1 MKLIDSLRPANAEW
15 LYEHMRETKPVVVVF
30 EIDEDAAG
38 VLCGRRVHD
47 EIVVDFIA
55 DTRGDD
61 GLTYAFSREG
71 VAKGHNL
78 KMLAWREW
86 EGAWRVLDPRVSA
99 LLPTVDAYAEGDRHG
114 DRDQQEEP

>member
-1 MKLIDSLRPANAEW
+1 MQLIDSLHPSNALW
-15 LYEHMRETKPVVVVF
+15 FYEHMREAKPVVIVF
-30 EIDEDAAG
+30 EIDEKTAG

-71 VAKGHNL
+71 VANGHNL
-78 KMLAWREW
+78 KMLAWRDW
-86 EGAWRVLDPRVSA
+86 DSAWSVLDPRVSA
-99 LLPTVDAYAEGDRHG
+99 LLATVDTYVEG
-114 DRDQQEEP
+114 EAT